1 MHQVTNT
8 WKTIHHFLAIM
19 GNPHWKSWKAIFWYF
34 CVNKLS
40 KPRDIGNVG
49 LLL

>member
-19 GNPHWKSWKAIFWYF
+19 GNPHWKAWKAIFWYF